1 MDIACCNIHTGLLL
15 SSHCNEDSISPLQT
29 VGQGIPQF
37 CLLGTVPCFRITDV
51 IAAHLGNWPQCM
63 IFTPDGNRI
72 LIRFEKY
79 LIYDPVWILFPDI
92 PHILVFFRLTQGQAV
107 CNHLHVITQTIILSR
122 RTERKA
128 GFVRRATGQCR
139 PAPSTGAALSSNV
152 PPCIRLPAR
161 PRCHHCCRQ
170 QRPPPAGCRHPHWTA
185 QCQPARPG
193 SWPRRYSCPQ

>member
-1 MDIACCNIHTGLLL
+1 MQQAISIPAYCCPLIATRTVFLLYKRLGRVSRSSACLRCSMFPDHRCN
-15 SSHCNEDSISPLQT
+15 SRPS
-29 VGQGIPQF
+29 
-37 CLLGTVPCFRITDV
+37 
-51 IAAHLGNWPQCM
+51 GNWPQCM
-63 IFTPDGNRI
+63 IFTPDSNRI